1 MDIFD
6 MLHYL
11 IGMIIVTFL
20 VWVIIRLHKHFSKDI
35 IPITSQTMTEKFTG
49 RPLPAAP
56 AAAPTPP
63 K

>member
-11 IGMIIVTFL
+11 VGIIIVVFL
-20 VWVIIRLHKHFSKDI
+20 IWVIIRLHKHFSKDI
-35 IPITSQTMTEKFTG
+35 IPITSQTMTEQFTG
-49 RPLPAAP
+49 RPLAAPPAAP
-56 AAAPTPP
+56 

>member
-11 IGMIIVTFL
+11 IGMIIVAFL
-20 VWVIIRLHKHFSKDI
+20 VWVIICLHKHFSKDI
-35 IPITSQTMTEKFTG
+35 IPITSQTMTEQFTG
-49 RPLPAAP
+49 RPLSAAP
-56 AAAPTPP
+56 PP

>member
-11 IGMIIVTFL
+11 IGMIIVAFL
-20 VWVIIRLHKHFSKDI
+20 IWIIICLHKYFSKDI

-49 RPLPAAP
+49 RPLSAAQTPA
-56 AAAPTPP
+56 PP

>member
-11 IGMIIVTFL
+11 IGMIIVVFL
-20 VWVIIRLHKHFSKDI
+20 IWVIIRLHKHFSKNI
-35 IPITSQTMTEKFTG
+35 IPITSQTMTEQFTG
-49 RPLPAAP
+49 RQLQSAT
-56 AAAPTPP
+56 TPS